1 METTYTQRL
10 NEMNVNQNHPKSFFK
25 YMTVSTAEKVL
36 KNRTL
41 RWSYPGEFDD
51 TLDVARAC
59 DEKMDNNKQKKI
71 QDAIID
77 LAANSHTNRNLKNT
91 NKLFKCLS
99 SLISLFGSD
108 KTSAITELK
117 KGHIDISNSTAEL
130 NERWKEIRN
139 DLRILCLG
147 IEKDNHH
154 LWNKY
159 TEEHKGVV
167 IELACRDDSDSPW
180 LIAKPVE
187 YVNEKDLFITVE
199 DWAEILSL
207 ETNEATK
214 CIFEKCTLRKAKDND
229 HKWSVQNE
237 WRIIDIRMHH
247 ETGMVSDSGVDPKDF
262 SAVYF
267 GHKMDFKTQDDLLS
281 LLDGELGHVSA
292 FRCELDSSQN
302 IIFRK
307 LK

>member
-1 METTYTQRL
+1 
-10 NEMNVNQNHPKSFFK
+10 
-25 YMTVSTAEKVL
+25 MTASTAEKVL

-41 RWSYPGEFDD
+41 RWSHPCEFDD
-51 TLDVARAC
+51 TLDVARVC
-59 DEKMDNNKQKKI
+59 DEKMDNNKQKQI

-77 LAANSHTNRNLKNT
+77 LASNSTVNHNKKNT

-99 SLISLFGSD
+99 FLMSLSGSD
-108 KTSAITELK
+108 KTSAISELK
-117 KGHIDISNSTAEL
+117 KEPVDNSNIIADL

-147 IEKDNHH
+147 IEKDNYR
-154 LWNKY
+154 LWNEYAEK
-159 TEEHKGVV
+159 HKGVV

-187 YVNEKDLFITVE
+187 YVNEKDLFLTVE

-214 CIFEKCTLRKAKDND
+214 CIFEKCSLRKAKDNE
-229 HKWSVQNE
+229 HKWSEQNE
-237 WRIIDIRMHH
+237 WRIPSFCRHH
-247 ETGMVSDSGVDPKDF
+247 ETGSVSDYGVNPNDF

-267 GHKMDFKTQDDLLS
+267 GHKMDFETQDNLLS
-281 LLDGELGHVSA
+281 LLDGELGHVSV
-292 FRCELDSSQN
+292 FRCELKGSQK
-302 IIFRK
+302 ISFKK